1 MFWPVPLP
9 LANAA
14 FLFWQG
20 HNNTGRLR
28 MSNPPSMCTPAQVC
42 VRRLIASS
50 PVSLKW
56 PKLPGQEQESTL
68 RANYASYRIPSKTKT
83 LARRQRLRHWL
94 GKNKKIGYLH
104 TATRH
109 ASKRAPNKLDGV
121 QVGLSWNC
129 REEQKKNQ
137 INWGGSFSVV
147 LTGPANLKALFALH
161 RQRDGV
167 GGGGIMTPGA

>member
-94 GKNKKIGYLH
+94 GRKKKLDIYTQQQDTHQNERQTNWTEFRWVFLGTAEKNK
-104 TATRH
+104 
-109 ASKRAPNKLDGV
+109 
-121 QVGLSWNC
+121 
-129 REEQKKNQ
+129 KKNQ